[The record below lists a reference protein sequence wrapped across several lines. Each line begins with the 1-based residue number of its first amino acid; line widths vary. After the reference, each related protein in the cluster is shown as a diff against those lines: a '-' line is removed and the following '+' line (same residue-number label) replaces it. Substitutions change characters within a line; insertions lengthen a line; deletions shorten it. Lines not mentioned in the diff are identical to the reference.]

1 MMKKSYF
8 LMVLLLAFSIES
20 GANQPASDSIL
31 LNTENP
37 DALMPTYG
45 NWCGANHPENIEEA
59 EEPVNELDRACQ
71 RHDLCYQQKGFLSC
85 ECDKVFNDEI
95 IAGLNENK
103 FVGAES
109 LFAIS
114 FHEYFKSS
122 LCAGDHKDKNA
133 PARAVNNFIKD
144 IGNRVLN
151 FIDELPFI
159 NE

>member
-59 EEPVNELDRACQ
+59 KSPSMSLTELAKDTIC
-71 RHDLCYQQKGFLSC
+71 
-85 ECDKVFNDEI
+85 VT
-95 IAGLNENK
+95 NK
-103 FVGAES
+103 KDFYPAS
-109 LFAIS
+109 AIK
-114 FHEYFKSS
+114 YLMMK
-122 LCAGDHKDKNA
+122 LL
-133 PARAVNNFIKD
+133 
-144 IGNRVLN
+144 RV
-151 FIDELPFI
+151 
-159 NE
+159 